1 MRDLILEL
9 VQNTDTGILAVSQ
22 ELPYSVDGTA
32 LYLKN
37 AKKIYVDLAQITR
50 ANFITTLDNQSISN
64 ITTSIKVFFSNE
76 AKTIPGYDDIVTNL
90 ASIKDS
96 TGVRSLGYVQRNCTS
111 STEYIDNM
119 LVTTLEFEFTKI
131 S

>member
-9 VQNTDTGILAVSQ
+9 VQDVDTGILSVSQ
-22 ELPYSVDGTA
+22 EMPYTVDGTA

-37 AKKIYVDLAQITR
+37 ARKIYVDLAQTTR
-50 ANFITTLDNQSISN
+50 INLIETLDNQTISRVTTN
-64 ITTSIKVFFSNE
+64 IRLFFSNE
-76 AKTIPGYDDIVTNL
+76 AKTIPGYDDIVNNL

-96 TGVRSLGYVQRNCTS
+96 TGVRNLGYVQRQCTT

-119 LVTTLEFEFTKI
+119 LVTTLEYEFTKI
-131 S
+131 I